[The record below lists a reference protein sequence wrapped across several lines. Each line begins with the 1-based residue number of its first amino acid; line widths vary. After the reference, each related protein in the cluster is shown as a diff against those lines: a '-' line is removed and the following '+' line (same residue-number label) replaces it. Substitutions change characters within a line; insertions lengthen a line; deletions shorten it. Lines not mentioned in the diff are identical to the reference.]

1 MSEGWAWKDDID
13 YSRTEKSSSTIVLDK
28 PESNQT
34 GEDLPP
40 SVAQDTG
47 LDYGQGRY
55 LELEGV
61 EDYVLWHEGYPEP
74 TRKQVNRK

>member
-13 YSRTEKSSSTIVLDK
+13 YTRTEQWSSTIVQDK
-28 PESNQT
+28 LETNQT
-34 GEDLPP
+34 NDELPP
-40 SVAQDTG
+40 SVVQTTG
-47 LDYGQGRY
+47 LDYGLGRY